1 MLAVMK
7 QYHLYPSATLMFF
20 TIGLYVLACF
30 SLLHYFAVTSLTM
43 LAMML
48 VFLLAYCDI
57 KKYLTFRKLSPELI
71 TLRLSTGEI
80 EWESIDDSRI
90 FTRYTVYNSRW
101 GMVLKLKSRW
111 ARYNLILLA
120 DRFKNKN
127 EYLDLRYQ
135 LSHLQQVMNA
145 S

>member
-1 MLAVMK
+1 MK
-7 QYHLYPSATLMFF
+7 QYYLYPSTVLMFF
-20 TIGLYVLACF
+20 IIGLYALACLG
-30 SLLHYFAVTSLTM
+30 LLLFFAMDVFTA

-48 VFLLAYCDI
+48 ITLLAYLEI
-57 KKYLTFRKLSPELI
+57 KKYNASRKTDPELI

-80 EWESIDDSRI
+80 EWQSNDDSRI

-101 GMVLKLKSRW
+101 GMILKLKKRW
-111 ARYNLILLA
+111 LRYNLILLA
-120 DRFKNKN
+120 DRFKDDN

-135 LSHLQQVMNA
+135 LSHLKQVINA

>member
-1 MLAVMK
+1 MK

-20 TIGLYVLACF
+20 TIGLYALACF
-30 SLLHYFAVTSLTM
+30 SLLLFFAVTGLTVLAIM
-43 LAMML
+43 LIL
-48 VFLLAYCDI
+48 LLAYSEI
-57 KKYLTFRKLSPELI
+57 KKYLTSRKTEPELI
-71 TLRLSTGEI
+71 TLRLATGEV
-80 EWESIDDSRI
+80 EWKSISDSRL
-90 FTRYTVYNSRW
+90 FTRYTVYNTRW

-111 ARYNLILLA
+111 VRYNLILMP

-135 LSHLQQVMNA
+135 LSQLRQGINA